1 MNEQVYNENIEATEM
16 VPVETEE
23 VYEEP
28 KATGGNG
35 LKILMGVCGLVAAA
49 GAVAWHKT
57 KDKREQKQ
65 IERLEKKGYVIYKDE
80 PVEIEAEIVDETD
93 ANEVDSENEEI

>member
-1 MNEQVYNENIEATEM
+1 MNEQVYNENIEATEL
-16 VPVETEE
+16 VPETTEE
-23 VYEEP
+23 VYEES

-49 GAVAWHKT
+49 GAVVWHKT

-65 IERLEKKGYVIYKDE
+65 IERLEKKGYVVFKDE
-80 PVEIEAEIVDETD
+80 PVEVEAEIIDETD
-93 ANEVDSENEEI
+93 ANDVDSENEEI